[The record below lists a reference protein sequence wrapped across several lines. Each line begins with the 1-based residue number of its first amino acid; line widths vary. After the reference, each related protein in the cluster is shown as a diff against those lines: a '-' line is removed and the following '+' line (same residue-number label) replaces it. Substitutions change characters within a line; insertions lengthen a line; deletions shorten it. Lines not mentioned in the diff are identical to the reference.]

1 MRQAYGRIEAMFNST
16 RSHRKTLIHI
26 ALAHSVL
33 ALLLVGDPSRV
44 SAQPRPSE
52 PPVTYEVQI
61 DGESFQVQGNQRP
74 TKVESKVKKGTTYEL
89 AIRVARNQHLR
100 LNSVQLEYGMPAKA
114 TDDKGRELRIAQI
127 VHDLGFS
134 LALTDMGSLLDD
146 KHQDELLKAVADDAV
161 RRYTDRKAVKISQTD
176 PKVIKFG
183 SSDGKWLRINYTD
196 AEGAARSCMIFV
208 LFGKAYTVS
217 AIAEFRD
224 QDKDDALAWV
234 KKALESI
241 RPLE

>member
-1 MRQAYGRIEAMFNST
+1 MFKST
-16 RSHRKTLIHI
+16 RPIYKTLIHI
-26 ALAHSVL
+26 AWTHLLL
-33 ALLLVGDPSRV
+33 ALPLMCGLPRAT
-44 SAQPRPSE
+44 AQPRPGE

-74 TKVESKVKKGTTYEL
+74 TKVESKVKKGTTYEI

-100 LNSVQLEYGMPAKA
+100 LNSMQLEYGMPAKA

-127 VHDLGFS
+127 VHELGFS
-134 LALTDMGSLLDD
+134 IALTDMGGLLDS

-161 RRYTDRKAVKISQTD
+161 RRYTDRKAVKVSQTD

-196 AEGAARSCMIFV
+196 ADGTARSCMILV
-208 LFGKAYTVS
+208 LSGKAYTVS
-217 AIAEFRD
+217 AVAEFRD

-234 KKALESI
+234 KSALESI